1 MFHSFLQS
9 RSFVF
14 GYLKKCWAK
23 VQFELDRRAYIKAK
37 RLMDNAIEVITLP
50 PEFGGG
56 RLFMDFDGRFFI
68 VEQQDN
74 RVFNLKVERLSHQI
88 AAELAFTANFNHIDL
103 KREGIENTLAFLL
116 AEKNFCYFF
125 GNSEFRHLLG
135 QAA

>member
-50 PEFGGG
+50 
-56 RLFMDFDGRFFI
+56 L
-68 VEQQDN
+68 
-74 RVFNLKVERLSHQI
+74 NLAGEGCLWILTVGFLS
-88 AAELAFTANFNHIDL
+88 LNNKT
-103 KREGIENTLAFLL
+103 IEYST
-116 AEKNFCYFF
+116 
-125 GNSEFRHLLG
+125 
-135 QAA
+135 